1 MHINNAG
8 LALIKEFEGFVDR
21 WYRDP
26 VDIWTCCYGH
36 TDAAGEPKYSATK
49 GKRFTEAEGEEIL
62 RRDLGQYEQAVLRAV
77 KVPLN
82 ENQFS
87 ALTSFTY
94 NLGPVNLGTS
104 TLLRKLNAG
113 DYEGA
118 AAEFPKWNKAG
129 GKALAGL
136 TRRRAAERALFEAP
150 AAELS
155 SDPLTEIQTILHRLG
170 LYTGK
175 VDGIDGP
182 RTQAAITAFNAIA
195 ADVAALIPQM
205 EN

>member
-1 MHINNAG
+1 MQINNAG

-26 VDIWTCCYGH
+26 VGIWTCCYGH
-36 TDAAGEPKYSATK
+36 TDAAGDPKHSSTTD
-49 GKRFTEAEGEEIL
+49 KRFTEAEGAEIL
-62 RRDLGQYEQAVLRAV
+62 RRDLGQYEQAVSRAV

-104 TLLRKLNAG
+104 TLLRRLNAG

-136 TRRRAAERALFEAP
+136 TRRRAAERALFETP
-150 AAELS
+150 AATS
-155 SDPLTEIQTILHRLG
+155 SDPLTEIQTVLHRLG
-170 LYTGK
+170 LYNAR

-182 RTQAAITAFNAIA
+182 KTQAAINAFNAIA
-195 ADVAALIPQM
+195 ADMAAWQSQL